1 MNGTLLRYFLR
12 YRHHLG
18 KYGRSGAGYHP
29 TYASLAGTYATNSI
43 RREATLQIFCRSCH
57 SILRILPG
65 FEP

>member
-43 RREATLQIFCRSCH
+43 RREATIQNFRRSCR
-57 SILRILPG
+57 SILRTLPR